1 MKHNNDVVYLTNS
14 YTFGTYSECVRAIY
28 NRIVPVGGVVRFLVD
43 DCPVEGEVHLARRE
57 YIVID
62 GGTMA
67 LLEDVN
73 DEE

>member
-1 MKHNNDVVYLTNS
+1 MKDNNGVVYLNSS

-43 DCPVEGEVHLARRE
+43 DCPVEGEVHIARQE
-57 YIVID
+57 YLVID

-67 LLEDVN
+67 LIVGIK
-73 DEE
+73 DE